1 MDEKEPKTEMSNL
14 DEMADEITK
23 ANQNQNGEEVK
34 DEGDKSEGGTH
45 ADENTAGGES
55 TGWITSLPKEFREEA
70 KGCDNLSAFLKKLKS
85 DGGQVHET
93 DEDWEKFCTSI
104 GAKENSEE
112 RKTVEMLKKA
122 GMSTKSAGSFLSEV
136 NEIALA
142 KQAEGLRAQKER
154 LESYL
159 DAGAKSDK
167 AFMATVKN
175 GMSAYSKSNP
185 KEFLEAREKGYLK
198 DPVFV
203 SALYAIGKGNT
214 EKSFQNS
221 DAHGNREREIDP
233 LNPYGY

>member
-112 RKTVEMLKKA
+112 RKTVEILKKA
-122 GMSTKSAGSFLSEV
+122 GMSTKSAGSFLNEV

-142 KQAEGLRAQKER
+142 KQAEVLRAQKER

-159 DAGAKSDK
+159 DSGAKSDK